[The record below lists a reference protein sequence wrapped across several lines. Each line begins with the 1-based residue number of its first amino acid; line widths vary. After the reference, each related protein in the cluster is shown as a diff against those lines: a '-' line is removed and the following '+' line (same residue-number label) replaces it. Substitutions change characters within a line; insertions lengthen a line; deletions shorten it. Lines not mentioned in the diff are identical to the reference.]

1 MVHAALEAA
10 AALEAD
16 RVSTEV
22 LDLRTLL
29 PFDEEAILSAFARN
43 LPAC

>member
-1 MVHAALEAA
+1 MVRTALEAA
-10 AALEAD
+10 

-22 LDLRTLL
+22 LDWCTLL
-29 PFDEEAILSAFARN
+29 PFDEEAILSAVARN